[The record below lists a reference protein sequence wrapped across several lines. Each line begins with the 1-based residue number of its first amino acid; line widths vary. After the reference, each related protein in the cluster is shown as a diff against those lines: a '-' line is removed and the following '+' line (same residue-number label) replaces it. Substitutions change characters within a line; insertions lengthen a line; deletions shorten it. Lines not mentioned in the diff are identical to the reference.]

1 MTLLEPAAPL
11 SLSAAW
17 RRHGSL
23 LLRLCAVPLLTSCKP
38 SEAFLSVYLTQ
49 PVADGGKGLTSAQLN
64 EQVWPYDTY
73 GAFVL
78 MLPAGYLAEV
88 RPPACT
94 TSPCAT
100 SSTTM
105 QCTTHCSAQYTTP
118 TLHHLARL
126 GPRLPLGDPS
136 RSALPRGDAPDP
148 NLNPN
153 PSPNP
158 DPNPYPNPYPNPDPS
173 PSPDPDPNP
182 SPSPSLSPSPSPSPL
197 ALALARALALTLT
210 LTRRRARYSSSARA
224 WAAWQRCR

>member
-94 TSPCAT
+94 TSACAT

-148 NLNPN
+148 NLNPS

-158 DPNPYPNPYPNPDPS
+158 DANPEPEPNPDP
-173 PSPDPDPNP
+173 DPCPGPNP
-182 SPSPSLSPSPSPSPL
+182 NPKEVLTSGVR
-197 ALALARALALTLT
+197 AARLQLEGYGSEAST
-210 LTRRRARYSSSARA
+210 
-224 WAAWQRCR
+224 

>member
-88 RPPACT
+88 LGYRAVI
-94 TSPCAT
+94 
-100 SSTTM
+100 
-105 QCTTHCSAQYTTP
+105 
-118 TLHHLARL
+118 LL
-126 GPRLPLGDPS
+126 GPNKS
-136 RSALPRGDAPDP
+136 RTLT
-148 NLNPN
+148 
-153 PSPNP
+153 
-158 DPNPYPNPYPNPDPS
+158 
-173 PSPDPDPNP
+173 
-182 SPSPSLSPSPSPSPL
+182 L
-197 ALALARALALTLT
+197 ALSLTLALTLT
-210 LTRRRARYSSSARA
+210 LSPTPTLTR
-224 WAAWQRCR
+224 